1 MPRDD
6 AYLMDI
12 VIACGKAVSFL
23 RGVRWEE
30 FEHDELRQQAVI
42 RMIEII
48 GEAARNLTQEFKD
61 SHPKIPWRDIIN
73 MRHILTHMY
82 WRVDVAKVWDTVQTD
97 VPDLLARIEPLLPP
111 ASADPGYT

>member
-12 VIACGKAVSFL
+12 VIACRKTTGFL
-23 RGVRWEE
+23 SGVRWED

-48 GEAARNLTQEFKD
+48 GEAARNLTPAFRD
-61 SHPKIPWRDIIN
+61 AHPEVPWRDMIN

-82 WRVDVAKVWDTVQTD
+82 WRVDVAKVWDAARND
-97 VPDLLARIEPLLPP
+97 VPELLTSIEPLLPP
-111 ASADPGYT
+111 AGVDPTGA